1 MLDHEKQI
9 KEYET
14 LLDKIKEQN
23 QENDVWSPKEVR
35 RLELKVES
43 LKQEVYSNLTPWDR
57 VLISRHK
64 DRPHG
69 IDYIEKMFDTFEELH
84 GDRQFRD
91 DPAIIGGFAELGGKK
106 FVVIAQEKGN
116 DTQSR
121 LKRNFGMS
129 HPEGYRKALRLMKL
143 AEKFSLPIIS
153 LVDTPGAYPG
163 IAAEERGQGNAIA
176 ENLMHMSRLKT
187 PIIVILIGEGCSGG
201 ALGVGIGDVIGMLQH
216 SYYSVISPEGC
227 ASILWKDT
235 SKNSEASE
243 MLQMQSEYLLEAN
256 IVDEVIDEPTGGA
269 HNDPE
274 EVFRSVS
281 EFVLRKLKVLEELDG
296 EQLVEKRY
304 KKFRDMGEFERTL

>member
-143 AEKFSLPIIS
+143 AEKFSLPIIT

-201 ALGVGIGDVIGMLQH
+201 ALGIGIGDVIGMLQH

-274 EVFRSVS
+274 AIFRSVS